1 MKKLFL
7 LLISFLIFSVPLA
20 YAHCLLCT
28 MAVGAAAVTAKYYG
42 VDTSIIGI
50 FAGALAI
57 SIGLWIGLK
66 IKKQYIRYQLPI
78 IVILSFIIS
87 VVPIIYSIS
96 SDSFYLPLL
105 IYGAAGSLLNK
116 VYWINK
122 LLLGSFWLHIY
133 IKKVKGKVLF
143 PFQGIAI
150 TLVLLALTSLII
162 YISI

>member
-66 IKKQYIRYQLPI
+66 IKKQYQ
-78 IVILSFIIS
+78 
-87 VVPIIYSIS
+87 
-96 SDSFYLPLL
+96 
-105 IYGAAGSLLNK
+105 K
-116 VYWINK
+116 
-122 LLLGSFWLHIY
+122 
-133 IKKVKGKVLF
+133 
-143 PFQGIAI
+143 
-150 TLVLLALTSLII
+150 
-162 YISI
+162 